1 MQIIKA
7 MLRYM
12 RRVLRSIVEIVD
24 VDEIAR
30 LGYVQNRV
38 KSPACK
44 VYVHNLETT
53 EKSSKDFH
61 TYTIAFVV

>member
-7 MLRYM
+7 MLKYM

-44 VYVHNLETT
+44 VYVHNSGDYR
-53 EKSSKDFH
+53 EKQ
-61 TYTIAFVV
+61 

>member
-30 LGYVQNRV
+30 LGYV
-38 KSPACK
+38 
-44 VYVHNLETT
+44 
-53 EKSSKDFH
+53 
-61 TYTIAFVV
+61 

>member
-24 VDEIAR
+24 VDDIAR
-30 LGYVQNRV
+30 LGYV
-38 KSPACK
+38 
-44 VYVHNLETT
+44 
-53 EKSSKDFH
+53 
-61 TYTIAFVV
+61 